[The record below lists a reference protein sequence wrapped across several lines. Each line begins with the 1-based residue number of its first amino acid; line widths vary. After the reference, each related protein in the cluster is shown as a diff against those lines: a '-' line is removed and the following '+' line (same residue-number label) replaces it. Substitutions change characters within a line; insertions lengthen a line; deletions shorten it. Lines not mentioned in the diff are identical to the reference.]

1 MHVFNLKYKCKKAK
15 DYVLNG
21 VTFTLNTKKLNV
33 IVGLNGAGKT
43 TLFDCL
49 TGNLTPETGEISLP
63 DKKEMLYLTQNIFF
77 SPEIKG
83 KDFAKF
89 VARLSGKKGSN
100 QIDDYLDFLDSRER
114 ELMAHLW
121 SMKIGK
127 MSVGERK
134 WLFIALLSSIER
146 KLYIF
151 DEPTS
156 GVDPSSRLKI
166 MNKFK
171 KLIENQRICII
182 STHQLQDLS
191 YIDSHLILLHK
202 GKVLYEGDFQD
213 WLKLFN
219 TINPDEAFARMI
231 EQG

>member
-1 MHVFNLKYKCKKAK
+1 
-15 DYVLNG
+15 
-21 VTFTLNTKKLNV
+21 
-33 IVGLNGAGKT
+33 
-43 TLFDCL
+43 
-49 TGNLTPETGEISLP
+49 
-63 DKKEMLYLTQNIFF
+63 
-77 SPEIKG
+77 
-83 KDFAKF
+83 
-89 VARLSGKKGSN
+89 
-100 QIDDYLDFLDSRER
+100 
-114 ELMAHLW
+114 MAHLW